1 VNPVTG
7 AARLLWVREGL
18 GRRDHWSR
26 DRLERHQ
33 VEGLRRLRAHALAR
47 SPWYRRTYAGLDE
60 APLGELPVLTREE
73 LVAHR
78 DEIVT
83 DPRLRGDVLERTL
96 ADHPCDPLLGRY
108 WLVATSGSS
117 GRPLTLP
124 FDEAEWAHVLAS
136 FVRGSDWAG
145 LRAGP
150 LRRVRVATVGTT
162 RAWHMSARAA
172 RTLPAAW
179 SNTLSLDVA
188 EPVDRSI
195 ERLNAW
201 RPNLL
206 VAYPS
211 IAGALADEQLA
222 GRLSIEPDV
231 VMCGA
236 EVLTADVRRRVESA
250 WGARI
255 VDHYAASE
263 TAGIA
268 SECEARRGLHLYEDL
283 LIIEV
288 VDADNHAVP
297 AGVFGE
303 RLLVT
308 VLFGRTL
315 PLIRYALH
323 DSVRLAE
330 GRCPCGRPYRLLDR
344 VAGRSEET
352 VSLPGPGGRSVAV
365 HPVVIHGVMDALRVA
380 GWQVLASPGRLTVR
394 LTGPADSAMDARVA
408 AALRAALARLRV
420 ADPDV
425 EIERVASI
433 DRGPTGKAPLIATV
447 RDERSDPLRS
457 AARSRPGDV

>member
-1 VNPVTG
+1 VNRVSG

-18 GRRDHWSR
+18 GRHDHWSR
-26 DRLERHQ
+26 ERLKRH
-33 VEGLRRLRAHALAR
+33 EADGLRRLQAYAVAR
-47 SPWYRRTYAGLDE
+47 SPWYGRTLAGLE
-60 APLGELPVLTREE
+60 GAPLEELPVLTRED
-73 LVAHR
+73 LIAHR

-83 DPRLRGDVLERTL
+83 DPRLRGDVLERWLT
-96 ADHPCDPLLGRY
+96 DRPGDPLLGRY

-162 RAWHMSARAA
+162 RAWHMSGRAA
-172 RTLPAAW
+172 LTLPGAW
-179 SNTLSLDVA
+179 SNTLSIDVA
-188 EPVDRSI
+188 EPFDRSVG
-195 ERLNAW
+195 RLNAW

-236 EVLTADVRRRVESA
+236 EVLTADVRRRVEAA
-250 WGARI
+250 WGSRI

-268 SECEARRGLHLYEDL
+268 SECEARHGLHLYEDL
-283 LIIEV
+283 LIVEV
-288 VDADNHAVP
+288 VGADNRAVP

-315 PLIRYALH
+315 PLIRYELH
-323 DSVRLAE
+323 DSVRLAA

-352 VSLPGPGGRSVAV
+352 VSMPGPGGRPVAV
-365 HPVVIHGVMDALRVA
+365 HPVVIHGVMDRLRVA
-380 GWQVLASPGRLTVR
+380 VWQVLASPDRLVVR
-394 LTGPADSAMDARVA
+394 LTGPADPATDGRVA
-408 AALRAALARLRV
+408 ADLRAAMAQLGI

-425 EIERVASI
+425 TVERVASI
-433 DRGPTGKAPLIATV
+433 DRGPTGKAPLIATT
-447 RDERSDPLRS
+447 RDDRGDAEPPG
-457 AARSRPGDV
+457 ARS

>member
-1 VNPVTG
+1 
-7 AARLLWVREGL
+7 
-18 GRRDHWSR
+18 
-26 DRLERHQ
+26 
-33 VEGLRRLRAHALAR
+33 
-47 SPWYRRTYAGLDE
+47 
-60 APLGELPVLTREE
+60 
-73 LVAHR
+73 
-78 DEIVT
+78 
-83 DPRLRGDVLERTL
+83 
-96 ADHPCDPLLGRY
+96 
-108 WLVATSGSS
+108 
-117 GRPLTLP
+117 
-124 FDEAEWAHVLAS
+124 
-136 FVRGSDWAG
+136 
-145 LRAGP
+145 
-150 LRRVRVATVGTT
+150 
-162 RAWHMSARAA
+162 
-172 RTLPAAW
+172 
-179 SNTLSLDVA
+179 
-188 EPVDRSI
+188 
-195 ERLNAW
+195 
-201 RPNLL
+201 
-206 VAYPS
+206 
-211 IAGALADEQLA
+211 
-222 GRLSIEPDV
+222 
-231 VMCGA
+231 
-236 EVLTADVRRRVESA
+236 
-250 WGARI
+250 

-268 SECEARRGLHLYEDL
+268 SECEARRGMHLYEDL

>member
-1 VNPVTG
+1 VNPVTS

-26 DRLERHQ
+26 DRLEHHQ
-33 VEGLRRLRAHALAR
+33 ADALRRLRTHALVR
-47 SPWYRRTYAGLDE
+47 SPWYRGTLAGLED
-60 APLGELPVLTREE
+60 APLAELPVLTRED

-83 DPRLRGDVLERTL
+83 DPRLRGDVPERWL
-96 ADHPCDPLLGRY
+96 ADRPQDPLLGRY

-117 GRPLTLP
+117 GQPLTLP
-124 FDEAEWAHVLAS
+124 FDETEWAHVLAS
-136 FVRGSDWAG
+136 LVRGSDWAG

-150 LRRVRVATVGTT
+150 LRRVRIATVGTT
-162 RAWHMSARAA
+162 RAWHMSGRAA
-172 RTLPAAW
+172 LTLPAVW
-179 SNTLSLDVA
+179 SNTLSIDVA
-188 EPVDRSI
+188 DPLDQSI
-195 ERLNAW
+195 EWLNSW

-211 IAGALADEQLA
+211 IAGVLADEQVA
-222 GRLSIEPDV
+222 GRLSIAPDV

-268 SECEARRGLHLYEDL
+268 SECEARRGLHLHEDL
-283 LIIEV
+283 LIVEV
-288 VDADNHAVP
+288 VDADNRAVP

-315 PLIRYALH
+315 PLIRYELH

-330 GRCPCGRPYRLLDR
+330 GWCPCGRPYRLLDR

-352 VSLPGPGGRSVAV
+352 ISLPGPEGRSVAI
-365 HPVVIHGVMDALRVA
+365 HPVVIHGVMDGLRIP
-380 GWQVLASPGRLTVR
+380 GWQVLASPDRLVVR
-394 LTGPADSAMDARVA
+394 LSGPADPVMDVRVA
-408 AALRAALARLRV
+408 ADLRAALVRAGV

-425 EIERVASI
+425 EVARVRSI
-433 DRGPTGKAPLIATV
+433 DRGPTGKAPLIARV
-447 RDERSDPLRS
+447 HGDRGGAVSPS
-457 AARSRPGDV
+457 ARS

>member
-18 GRRDHWSR
+18 GRRDRWSR
-26 DRLERHQ
+26 ERLERHQ
-33 VEGLRRLRAHALAR
+33 ADALGRLRAHAMAR
-47 SPWYRRTYAGLDE
+47 SPWYRRTFAGLE
-60 APLGELPVLTREE
+60 GAPLEELPVLTRED

-78 DEIVT
+78 DDIVT
-83 DPRLRGDVLERTL
+83 DPRLRGDVLERWLT
-96 ADHPCDPLLGRY
+96 DRPDDPLLGRY

-117 GRPLTLP
+117 GQPLTLP

-150 LRRVRVATVGTT
+150 LRRVRIAAVGTT
-162 RAWHMSARAA
+162 RAWHMSGRAA
-172 RTLPAAW
+172 LTLPAAW
-179 SNTLSLDVA
+179 SNTISLDVA
-188 EPVDRSI
+188 EPLDRSV

-206 VAYPS
+206 VVYPS
-211 IAGALADEQLA
+211 IAGVLADEQLA

-236 EVLTADVRRRVESA
+236 EVLTADVRRRVEAA

-283 LIIEV
+283 LIVEV
-288 VDADNHAVP
+288 VDAGNRPVP
-297 AGVFGE
+297 SGVFGE

-315 PLIRYALH
+315 PLIRYELH

-330 GRCPCGRPYRLLDR
+330 GWCSCGRPYRLLDR

-352 VSLPGPGGRSVAV
+352 ISLPGPGGRSVAV
-365 HPVVIHGVMDALRVA
+365 HPVVIHGVMDGLRVA
-380 GWQVLASPGRLTVR
+380 GWQVLATPDRLVVR
-394 LTGPADSAMDARVA
+394 LTGAADPAMDGRVA
-408 AALRAALARLRV
+408 ADLRTALARVGV

-425 EIERVASI
+425 AIERVASI

-447 RDERSDPLRS
+447 RP
-457 AARSRPGDV
+457 AASS

>member
-1 VNPVTG
+1 VNPVSG
-7 AARLLWVREGL
+7 AARLLRVRDGL
-18 GRRDHWSR
+18 GRHDHWSR
-26 DRLERHQ
+26 ERLERHQ
-33 VEGLRRLRAHALAR
+33 ADQLARLVAYARDR
-47 SPWYRRTYAGLDE
+47 SPWYRRTLAGLE
-60 APLGELPVLTREE
+60 GAPLEELPVLTRQE

-83 DPRLRGDVLERTL
+83 DPRLKGGVPERWL
-96 ADHPCDPLLGRY
+96 ADHPEQPLLGRY

-136 FVRGSDWAG
+136 FVRGSDWGG
-145 LRAGP
+145 LHAGP
-150 LRRVRVATVGTT
+150 LRRVRIATVGTT
-162 RAWHMSARAA
+162 RPWHMSGRAA
-172 RTLPAAW
+172 LTLPGAWSRTLRM
-179 SNTLSLDVA
+179 DVT
-188 EPVDRSI
+188 EPFNRSV
-195 ERLNAW
+195 EELNAW
-201 RPNLL
+201 RPHLL

-222 GRLSIEPDV
+222 GRLSINPDV

-250 WGARI
+250 WGARV

-283 LIIEV
+283 LVVEV
-288 VDADNHAVP
+288 VDADNRPVP

-315 PLIRYALH
+315 PLIRYELH
-323 DSVRLAE
+323 DSVRLAS
-330 GRCPCGRPYRLLDR
+330 GWCQCGRPYRLLDR

-352 VSLPGPGGRSVAV
+352 VVLPGPGDRSIAV

-380 GWQVLASPGRLTVR
+380 GWQVIASPHGLLVR
-394 LTGPADSAMDARVA
+394 LTGLSDPVTDARVA
-408 AALRAALARLRV
+408 TDLRAALGRLGV
-420 ADPDV
+420 ESPDV
-425 EIERVASI
+425 TVVRVASI
-433 DRGPTGKAPLIATV
+433 DRGPTGKAPLIA
-447 RDERSDPLRS
+447 R
-457 AARSRPGDV
+457 AAGDSSGSVLPGASS